1 MSATDLSGLNAGY
14 VAQLLED
21 YLESPGSVPEEWRA
35 VFEADP
41 HAALAALPGLARLL
55 GQPEPGNGKPAPEA
69 ATAGAALTPAPAPP
83 SAPPAPLA
91 AGTAPGTAAVTAA
104 AADETLLG
112 GVAAAMALV
121 KAYRMH
127 GHLAARLDPLGSE
140 PPGDPAL
147 DESSLVPA
155 LTPELQARIPASL
168 LRLYVPGETLLEAL
182 PRLREVYT
190 GSSAY
195 EIEHIS
201 DHAERV
207 WLRQA
212 IESGRFRTPLARE
225 ERIALLRRLSQAEG
239 FEQYL
244 RRSFLGQ
251 KQFSIEGLESLVPML
266 DTAIELAAAGG
277 AHEVVIGMAH
287 RGRLN
292 ALVHTVG
299 RSYESILREF
309 EGERSIDALVRD
321 PEGGTGDVKYHLP
334 ASGSRVTAAG
344 EIEVTIVPNPSHLEA
359 AGPVVEGRA
368 RAEQTDRS
376 GGAGLHDP
384 SVALPVLIHGD
395 AAFPGQGVVAE
406 TLNLQ
411 SLEGYATGGTLH
423 LITNNQVGYTTDP
436 AESRSTRYSSDLAK
450 GFDIPIVHVNAD
462 DPEAAL
468 ASVRL
473 ALAYRDE
480 FGHDFVIDLVGYRR
494 FGHNEQ
500 DDASYTQPL
509 MVERIQQQRTVRD
522 LYAERLVDD
531 GVIGADEAQSYVDEV
546 THTLRSAHERLRSLI
561 GQAEPPPPPPRPA
574 PVVTTGDAVVTA
586 VPSERLLQLNEQL
599 LAVPE
604 GFTLNP
610 KLARQLE
617 RRRDTVVEGGI
628 DWGQAEALAYGSLLE
643 EGIPVRLSGQDAE
656 RGTFAHRHLM
666 FHDPDTGER
675 YAPIQH
681 LPGAGASFEV
691 YNSPLSEY
699 AALGFEYGYSVAAP
713 DALVLWEA
721 QFGDFVNGAQ
731 IVIDQFLVAGR
742 SKWGQ
747 TSRLTL
753 LLPHGYEGNGPEHS
767 SARLERFLQQ
777 GAQDNI
783 RIANCTTAA
792 QFFHLLRR
800 QALDATARPL
810 IVMTPKGLLRL
821 RQASSTLA
829 DLAAGR
835 FQPVLDDPLTGSGS
849 RSWRRPPARALQ
861 RQGLLRHRGPRR
873 AATGDRRRGG
883 QARAA
888 LPVPGRGCR
897 RARLLLPGS
906 PGDRLGPG
914 GAAEH
919 GRVAVD
925 PAPPRRRRT
934 GELPGLR
941 CHVRG
946 QAVACRPQRGLPDR
960 APARTGPHR
969 PGRPPRRAGPVLRA
983 RPRHAGREISWSAS
997 SCPWPGLSP
1006 AAAAADATRGPC
1018 LRAAWSSWRRC
1029 LGGSLRQAP
1038 KSIQPIATGLLGIRV
1053 RRGDMHLSS
1062 HTRRPVR
1069 KIVRIGSKARPCR
1082 AFAVG

>member
-1 MSATDLSGLNAGY
+1 MTAADLSGLNAGY
-14 VAQLLED
+14 VAQMLEA
-21 YLESPGSVPEEWRA
+21 YLDAPSSVPAEWREL
-35 VFEADP
+35 FEQEPDAFVGS
-41 HAALAALPGLARLL
+41 LPGLAGLL
-55 GQPEPGNGKPAPEA
+55 RQRARNGGSTTSGEPIAAAVAPPPPPAVRAPVPE
-69 ATAGAALTPAPAPP
+69 GAAPPPVPTGAPDVPAAAPPPVPTSAPDVPAAAEPPAPAASLPP
-83 SAPPAPLA
+83 
-91 AGTAPGTAAVTAA
+91 V
-104 AADETLLG
+104 DETLLG

-140 PPGDPAL
+140 PMGDPAL
-147 DESSLVPA
+147 DESRLVPA

-168 LRLYVPGETLLEAL
+168 LRLYVEGDTLLEAL
-182 PRLREVYT
+182 PLLRAVYT
-190 GSSAY
+190 GSIAY

-212 IESGRFRTPLARE
+212 IESGRFRQPLDPE
-225 ERIALLRRLSQAEG
+225 ERRSLLHRLSEAEG

-251 KQFSIEGLESLVPML
+251 KQFSLEGLEALVPML
-266 DTAIELAAAGG
+266 DETIELAAAGG

-299 RSYESILREF
+299 RSYQSILREF
-309 EGERSIDALVRD
+309 EGERSIDALVVD

-334 ASGSRVTAAG
+334 ASGTRRTSAG
-344 EIEVTIVPNPSHLEA
+344 EIDVTIVPNPSHLEA
-359 AGPVVEGRA
+359 ADPVVEGRA

-376 GGAGLHDP
+376 AGAGIHDP

-450 GFDIPIVHVNAD
+450 GFDVPIVHVNAD

-468 ASVRL
+468 SAVRL
-473 ALAYRDE
+473 ALAYRVE

-509 MVERIQQQRTVRD
+509 MVERIQRQPTVRAV
-522 LYAERLVDD
+522 YAERLVED
-531 GVIGADEAQSYVDEV
+531 GAITAEEAEAFVTEV
-546 THTLRSAHERLRSLI
+546 TATLRTAHEQLRTAI
-561 GQAEPPPPPPRPA
+561 GRAVAPPLAAEPA
-574 PVVTTGDAVVTA
+574 VSVTTGDAVVTA
-586 VPSERLLQLNEQL
+586 VAAERLQALNEQL
-599 LAVPE
+599 LAVPA
-604 GFTLNP
+604 GFTVNA
-610 KLARQLE
+610 KLAKQLG
-617 RRRDTVVEGGI
+617 RRHEAVSGGGI
-628 DWGQAEALAYGSLLE
+628 DWGQGEALAYASLLE
-643 EGIPVRLSGQDAE
+643 DGIPVRLSGQDAE
-656 RGTFAHRHLM
+656 RGTFAHRHLV
-666 FHDPDTGER
+666 FHDPYSGET

-681 LPGAGASFEV
+681 LPGANASFEV

-810 IVMTPKGLLRL
+810 VVMTPKGLLRL
-821 RQASSTLA
+821 KHAASALEELSTGSFRPVIPDPVAGADVRRLVLCSGKVYYDIVGHSARPGASDVAVARLEQLYPFPVDALA
-829 DLAAGR
+829 ELLAGLPRLEEIVWAQEEPQNMGAWR
-835 FQPVLDDPLTGSGS
+835 SIRHRLDDAARSSSPVAGVTYVG
-849 RSWRRPPARALQ
+849 RSWRASPSEGYPTAHQLEQ
-861 RQGLLRHRGPRR
+861 
-873 AATGDRRRGG
+873 DRI
-883 QARAA
+883 
-888 LPVPGRGCR
+888 V
-897 RARLLLPGS
+897 
-906 PGDRLGPG
+906 
-914 GAAEH
+914 
-919 GRVAVD
+919 RVALGVT
-925 PAPPRRRRT
+925 T
-934 GELPGLR
+934 G
-941 CHVRG
+941 
-946 QAVACRPQRGLPDR
+946 
-960 APARTGPHR
+960 
-969 PGRPPRRAGPVLRA
+969 
-983 RPRHAGREISWSAS
+983 
-997 SCPWPGLSP
+997 
-1006 AAAAADATRGPC
+1006 
-1018 LRAAWSSWRRC
+1018 
-1029 LGGSLRQAP
+1029 
-1038 KSIQPIATGLLGIRV
+1038 
-1053 RRGDMHLSS
+1053 
-1062 HTRRPVR
+1062 
-1069 KIVRIGSKARPCR
+1069 
-1082 AFAVG
+1082 